1 MLEKLKYPIRKWEA
15 PNNYS
20 EELIHAWISD
30 IESTPKSIEALV
42 LALDE
47 SQLNWKYRPSGWSI
61 RQVVHH
67 MADSHMNAYIR
78 HKLTMTEDCPTIL
91 PYNEKLWAEMP
102 DVQHVAIKEGCLLL
116 KLLHQRWSFYL
127 SSLPYDSLSKSY
139 IHPEKKRKI
148 NMYESIGMYSW
159 HSRHHL
165 AHIEN
170 AIKFAVT

>member
-1 MLEKLKYPIRKWEA
+1 MLEKLKFPIGKWEA

-102 DVQHVAIKEGCLLL
+102 DVQHVTIKEGCLLL
-116 KLLHQRWSFYL
+116 RLLHQRWSFYL
-127 SSLPYDSLSKSY
+127 YSLPYDSLSKSY

>member
-1 MLEKLKYPIRKWEA
+1 MLEKLKYPIGKWEA

-20 EELIHAWISD
+20 EELIHDWISD

-102 DVQHVAIKEGCLLL
+102 DVQYVSIKEGCLLL
-116 KLLHQRWSFYL
+116 RLLHQRWSFYL

-139 IHPEKKRKI
+139 LHPEKKRKI

>member
-1 MLEKLKYPIRKWEA
+1 MINKLKPNVRKIKISNRKVGS
-15 PNNYS
+15 PQQLFRGINPRMD
-20 EELIHAWISD
+20 SD

-42 LALDE
+42 LALNE

-116 KLLHQRWSFYL
+116 RLLHQRWSFYL

-139 IHPEKKRKI
+139 LHPEKKRKLI
-148 NMYESIGMYSW
+148 CMNQ
-159 HSRHHL
+159 L
-165 AHIEN
+165 ACIMAFKTSFSSH
-170 AIKFAVT
+170 

>member
-1 MLEKLKYPIRKWEA
+1 MLEKLKYPIGKWEA

-67 MADSHMNAYIR
+67 MA
-78 HKLTMTEDCPTIL
+78 L
-91 PYNEKLWAEMP
+91 PFYHIMKSFGLKCRMYNMW
-102 DVQHVAIKEGCLLL
+102 LL
-116 KLLHQRWSFYL
+116 KKAACY
-127 SSLPYDSLSKSY
+127 
-139 IHPEKKRKI
+139 
-148 NMYESIGMYSW
+148 
-159 HSRHHL
+159 
-165 AHIEN
+165 
-170 AIKFAVT
+170 

>member
-1 MLEKLKYPIRKWEA
+1 MLEKLKYPIGKWEA
-15 PNNYS
+15 PTNYS

-116 KLLHQRWSFYL
+116 RLLHQRWSFYL

-139 IHPEKKRKI
+139 LHPEKKRKI